1 MCGVVVVPRKNHREM
16 KRQLIGQMGRF
27 VVVGALATLLHYGLY
42 YLLMKLMPAALA
54 YAIGYVLSFVF
65 NFFATSYFTFHAS
78 PSWKRLVG
86 MLGAHGVNFLL
97 HMGLFQLF
105 QWMGMPVAW
114 IPLPVYAVAVPVN
127 FLLVRFVFTSPSSH
141 P

>member
-1 MCGVVVVPRKNHREM
+1 M

-42 YLLMKLMPAALA
+42 YLLMNLMSATLA

-65 NFFATSYFTFHAS
+65 NFFATSYFTFHAV

-97 HMGLFQLF
+97 HMGLFQFFL
-105 QWMGMPVAW
+105 WTGMPAAW

-127 FLLVRFVFTSPSSH
+127 FILVRFVFTSPSSH

>member
-1 MCGVVVVPRKNHREM
+1 M

-42 YLLMKLMPAALA
+42 YLLMNLMPATLA

-65 NFFATSYFTFHAS
+65 NFFATSYFTFHAV
-78 PSWKRLVG
+78 PSWKRLMG

-105 QWMGMPVAW
+105 LWMGMPAAW
-114 IPLPVYAVAVPVN
+114 IPLPVYAIAVPVN
-127 FLLVRFVFTSPSSH
+127 FILVRFVFTSPSSH
-141 P
+141 S

>member
-1 MCGVVVVPRKNHREM
+1 M

-27 VVVGALATLLHYGLY
+27 VAVGALATLLHYGLY
-42 YLLMKLMPAALA
+42 YLLMNLMPAALA

-65 NFFATSYFTFHAS
+65 NFFATSYFTFHVA

-105 QWMGMPVAW
+105 QWMGMSAAW

>member
-1 MCGVVVVPRKNHREM
+1 M

-27 VVVGALATLLHYGLY
+27 VAVGAFATLLHYGLY
-42 YLLMKLMPAALA
+42 YLLMNLMPAALA

-65 NFFATSYFTFHAS
+65 NFFATSYFTFHAA
-78 PSWKRLVG
+78 PSWKRFVG

-105 QWMGMPVAW
+105 QWMGMPAAW

>member
-1 MCGVVVVPRKNHREM
+1 MN
-16 KRQLIGQMGRF
+16 
-27 VVVGALATLLHYGLY
+27 
-42 YLLMKLMPAALA
+42 LMPAALA

-65 NFFATSYFTFHAS
+65 NFFATSYFTFHAA

-105 QWMGMPVAW
+105 QWMGMSATW

-127 FLLVRFVFTSPSSH
+127 FLLVRFVFTSSSSH

>member
-1 MCGVVVVPRKNHREM
+1 M

-42 YLLMKLMPAALA
+42 YLLMNLMPAALA
-54 YAIGYVLSFVF
+54 YATGYVLSFVF
-65 NFFATSYFTFHAS
+65 NFFATSYFTFHTA
-78 PSWKRLVG
+78 PSWKRFVG

-127 FLLVRFVFTSPSSH
+127 FLLVRFVFTSSSSH